1 MLPGKAACSS
11 GCESRLGN
19 HTPRA
24 QYQALMCGWLRTR
37 SFIQLVLFY
46 PKWVQ
51 SEWAIRVGVLLP
63 WCFYPGVLP
72 FYPSGKAP
80 YPLWLLRDWLL
91 STFGETERAA
101 VSAYRRFV
109 EDGIGQSRA
118 W

>member
-1 MLPGKAACSS
+1 VRVSPGKSYAASPVPS
-11 GCESRLGN
+11 LDV
-19 HTPRA
+19 
-24 QYQALMCGWLRTR
+24 WLVAHA
-37 SFIQLVLFY
+37 IIY
-46 PKWVQ
+46 PAGAFLPKVG
-51 SEWAIRVGVLLP
+51 AIRVGVLLP
-63 WCFYPGVLP
+63 VLPVLPVYPFTLLP

>member
-1 MLPGKAACSS
+1 
-11 GCESRLGN
+11 
-19 HTPRA
+19 
-24 QYQALMCGWLRTR
+24 MCGWLRTR

-51 SEWAIRVGVLLP
+51 SEWVS
-63 WCFYPGVLP
+63 FYPFWCPFTRFTRFTRLP

>member
-51 SEWAIRVGVLLP
+51 SEWVSFYPGAFTLVLLP
-63 WCFYPGVLP
+63 WCFTLLP
-72 FYPSGKAP
+72 FWKSTLPAMAASGLVA
-80 YPLWLLRDWLL
+80 LDVW
-91 STFGETERAA
+91 
-101 VSAYRRFV
+101 
-109 EDGIGQSRA
+109 
-118 W
+118 